1 MPHGMLRLKMDVLMY
16 ASVSRF
22 SSLRAR
28 CDCRRRGAAMGPHG
42 ARPRQPSHDR
52 FFMHDNVTLHGGCRY
67 GALRYGMYVCMYGM
81 FGCRLTVSMVFPL
94 PSRKVVDYQ
103 VGESMSS
110 TESS

>member
-1 MPHGMLRLKMDVLMY
+1 MLGLKMDVLMY

-52 FFMHDNVTLHGGCRY
+52 FFMQDNVTLHGGCRY
-67 GALRYGMYVCMYGM
+67 GGPCWYGMYVCMVCLGS
-81 FGCRLTVSMVFPL
+81 RLPYVWYFPYPHPAGKLHINYYQVPL
-94 PSRKVVDYQ
+94 P
-103 VGESMSS
+103 G
-110 TESS
+110 